1 MLRSRWTPGPAAGAT
16 GSVLV
21 SVTDFR
27 ISRLRDLP
35 GVYRAGLTLRRAWPG
50 LPGAVGMWLWTEPLE
65 GRCGSVSIW
74 QDEQA
79 LRTFVAWPD
88 HVAIV
93 RRYRGRGEL
102 RSTTWTTTQPDPNI
116 WAEARSY
123 LAGDVTQ
130 AP

>member
-1 MLRSRWTPGPAAGAT
+1 MLRSRWTPGPEAGAT

-21 SVTDFR
+21 SVTDFK
-27 ISRLRDLP
+27 IGRLLDLP
-35 GVYRAGLTLRRAWPG
+35 GVYHAGLTLRRAWPD
-50 LPGAVGMWLWTEPLE
+50 LPGAVGMWLWTEPLA

-79 LRTFVAWPD
+79 LRKFVAWPD

-102 RSTTWTTTQPDPNI
+102 RSTTWETTQPDRGV
-116 WAEARSY
+116 WAQALSY
-123 LAGDVTQ
+123 LSGRD
-130 AP
+130 